1 MRVGVSVNP
10 RKIEKSVAENVLQII
25 GSAGY
30 PTSLFTNNAAIDD
43 VDVVVALGGDG
54 AIMRTALTAA
64 RKGIEVIGVNY
75 GHLGFLAEYE
85 KNEIACVTELLRA
98 LEKNECEILKRT
110 VLELSVNDKK
120 YFALNEVFVQRDYAF
135 HAQLV
140 KTEVRVNGEAMDCF
154 SGDGVLLS
162 TPTGST
168 AYALSAGGALL
179 TPDLPAL
186 MLTPVCA
193 FSLNARPA
201 VFSDKDVFEMQV
213 VGGGAILVADGRPVA
228 SLSLGDKAIVKRAEF
243 TADFPIRGNLGFFKK
258 VRTKI
263 YQ

>member
-1 MRVGVSVNP
+1 MKVGVSVNP
-10 RKIEKSVAENVLQII
+10 RKIEKSAIDNALRIVEN
-25 GSAGY
+25 AGY
-30 PTSLFTNNAAIDD
+30 STSLFTNNASIGG

-54 AIMRTALTAA
+54 AIMRTALTVAQ
-64 RKGIEVIGVNY
+64 KNIKVIGVNY

-85 KNEIACVTELLRA
+85 KNEIADVTELLRA
-98 LEKNECEILKRT
+98 VEKNECEILKRT
-110 VLELSVNDKK
+110 VLELSFDDKK
-120 YFALNEVFVQRDYAF
+120 YYALNEVFVQRDYAF

-140 KTEVRVNGEAMDCF
+140 KTEVRVNGEPMDRF
-154 SGDGVLLS
+154 SGDGVLIS

-201 VFSDKDVFEMQV
+201 VFSDKDVFEMEV
-213 VGGGAILVADGRPVA
+213 VGGGAILVVDGRPVSTLA
-228 SLSLGDKAIVKRAEF
+228 LGDKAIVKRAAF
-243 TADFPIRGNLGFFKK
+243 TADFPMRGNLGFFKK
-258 VRTKI
+258 VKTKI
-263 YQ
+263 YK